1 MQMAVVKPRWE
12 HLDLVMSLRERLAE
26 KHFVFKNNTIMEK
39 EEEKKTIEQEQ
50 QLEEVNGGGPTKY
63 IRDHGYVSIKRKF
76 GQK

>member
-1 MQMAVVKPRWE
+1 
-12 HLDLVMSLRERLAE
+12 
-26 KHFVFKNNTIMEK
+26 MEK
-39 EEEKKTIEQEQ
+39 KKKKKTIEQEQ